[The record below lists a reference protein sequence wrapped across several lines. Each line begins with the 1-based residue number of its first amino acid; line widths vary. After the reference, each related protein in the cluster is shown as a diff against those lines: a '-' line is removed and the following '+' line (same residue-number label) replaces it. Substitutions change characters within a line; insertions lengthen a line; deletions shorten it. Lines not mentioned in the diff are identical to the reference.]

1 MSRVTRERRALPE
14 NLLRWMSKEE
24 RMRYGKGGLTA
35 EEAVLKAE
43 RRSEGDDQAGFLN
56 YCKLKGIARIRSRM
70 DKRPTIEEGWPDF
83 TCFYKVRGQGKT
95 VFFEFK
101 KKTKLS
107 AKQEEV
113 IALLRELG
121 FTVHVVYTL
130 LEAIQL
136 AKMEFE
142 V

>member
-24 RMRYGKGGLTA
+24 RMHYGKGGLTA

-43 RRSEGDDQAGFLN
+43 RRSEADDQAGFLN

-70 DKRPTIEEGWPDF
+70 DKRPTIDEGWPDF
-83 TCFYKVRGQGKT
+83 TCFYGGKT

-107 AKQEEV
+107 AKQEEQ